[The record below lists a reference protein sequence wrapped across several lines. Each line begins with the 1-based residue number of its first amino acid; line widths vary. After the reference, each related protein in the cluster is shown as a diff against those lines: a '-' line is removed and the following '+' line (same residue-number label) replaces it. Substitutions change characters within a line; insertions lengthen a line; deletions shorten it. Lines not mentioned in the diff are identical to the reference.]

1 MAKIYTEEEIAA
13 IHARG
18 QGVEDKVYKTANAT
32 YQGTKSGRLTDIS
45 NALNIANTET
55 TADANTITGAE
66 NATKIEKNLSLI
78 RDLQTQ
84 VTQVSNPGT
93 TPGTTPEVTKCYVV
107 AMSIIL

>member
-18 QGVEDKVYKTANAT
+18 QGVEDKIYKTANAT
-32 YQGTKSGRLTDIS
+32 YHGTKFGRLTNIT

-55 TADANTITGAE
+55 TANSNTTKGTE
-66 NATKIEKNLSLI
+66 NATQIEENLSLI

-84 VTQVSNPGT
+84 ANSLEKVKSN
-93 TPGTTPEVTKCYVV
+93 KCYAI